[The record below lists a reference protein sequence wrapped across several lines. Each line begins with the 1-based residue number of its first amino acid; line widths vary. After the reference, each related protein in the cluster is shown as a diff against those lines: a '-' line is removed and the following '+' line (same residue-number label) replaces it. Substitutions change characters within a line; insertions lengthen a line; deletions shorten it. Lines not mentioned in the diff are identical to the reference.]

1 MTELQA
7 SPEPAV
13 PTVVHGAVLAQSLPR
28 MPRIFVPLLA
38 ALLLALAPLGAGA
51 SDAARAAIQKVAPLE
66 RIAGF
71 RESALPGYFEGV
83 IGGAV
88 VYASADGRFVVRGQ
102 VDDTQNGTSLTE
114 VSMAERRVAVLG
126 ALDPALRLSYA
137 PPDPK
142 YRLTVFTDVDCP
154 YCKRLHARINE
165 YLELGI
171 AIDYVFF
178 PLSIHVGAERKS
190 VNVWCAPDRA
200 RAYDS
205 IMSGQTLPPRSC
217 EHPLATMMQ
226 AGNAIGVN
234 ATPTA
239 IGPDGR
245 VFTPA
250 VLMSPQRLLESLA
263 AASAVTAVAIEP
275 QPSR

>member
-1 MTELQA
+1 M
-7 SPEPAV
+7 
-13 PTVVHGAVLAQSLPR
+13 
-28 MPRIFVPLLA
+28 FFPLLA
-38 ALLLALAPLGAGA
+38 ASLLALAPVGAGA

-88 VYASADGRFVVRGQ
+88 VYASTDGRFIVRGQ
-102 VDDTQNGTSLTE
+102 VDDTRSGTSLTE
-114 VSMAERRVAVLG
+114 TSMAERRVAVLG
-126 ALDPALRLSYA
+126 ALDPSLRLSYA
-137 PPDPK
+137 PPEPK

-154 YCKRLHARINE
+154 FCKRLHARINE

-178 PLSIHVGAERKS
+178 PLSIHIGAERKS
-190 VNVWCAPDRA
+190 VDVWCSADRA

-205 IMSGQTLPPRSC
+205 IMAGQKLPPRTC
-217 EHPLATMMQ
+217 DHPLATMMQ

-239 IGPDGR
+239 VGPDGR
-245 VFTPA
+245 VFAPA
-250 VLMSPQRLLESLA
+250 VLMSPQRLRDALA
-263 AASAVTAVAIEP
+263 AADAGAVVASES
-275 QPSR
+275 PSSR

>member
-1 MTELQA
+1 
-7 SPEPAV
+7 
-13 PTVVHGAVLAQSLPR
+13 

-38 ALLLALAPLGAGA
+38 ASLLALAPVYAA
-51 SDAARAAIQKVAPLE
+51 AADAARAAIQKVAPLQ

-83 IGGAV
+83 IDGAV
-88 VYASADGRFVVRGQ
+88 VYASADGRFVIRGQ
-102 VDDTQNGTSLTE
+102 VDDTETGTSLTE
-114 VSMAERRVAVLG
+114 ASMAERRVETLATLG
-126 ALDPALRLSYA
+126 PELRLSYA
-137 PPDPK
+137 PPAPK

-190 VNVWCAPDRA
+190 VHVWCSADRV
-200 RAYDS
+200 RAYDA
-205 IMSGQTLPPRSC
+205 IMAGQKLPPRSC
-217 EHPLATMMQ
+217 DHPLARMME

-245 VFTPA
+245 VFAPA
-250 VLMSPQRLLESLA
+250 VLMSPQRLFESLELP
-263 AASAVTAVAIEP
+263 SAVDAIADEP
-275 QPSR
+275 PYSR